1 MLTMPEPTTADL
13 TSTGAAFGLPVRT
26 LDALRSVLAAEPC
39 VSRAWVFG
47 SRARGIHRPGS
58 DIDLAID
65 APGLGSAGLLR
76 LTEAIDD
83 LLLPQEVDLVLLDQV
98 DDPGLLARIRADG
111 RPLFDTQLRLS

>member
-1 MLTMPEPTTADL
+1 MLTKPESPAADL
-13 TSTGAAFGLPVRT
+13 RSTDSSFGLPVRT
-26 LDALRSVLAAEPC
+26 LDALRAVLAAEPC
-39 VSRAWVFG
+39 VSRVWVFG
-47 SRARGIHRPGS
+47 SRARGMHRPGS

-65 APGLGSAGLLR
+65 APGLGSAGLMR
-76 LTEAIDD
+76 LTDAIDD